1 MTALVI
7 SISSDVSVE
16 SVGSSFPRVIL
27 IGSISVEVSVTP
39 EVGAASVASPVE
51 VLELDTHSSSEAN
64 PSKISPPP
72 VSVAPMVLPFLC
84 SNDSKSDTEIPERHV
99 SPTTSTPEIPTA
111 LPFYLHRLLLYTLHH
126 FDRFT
131 SGSSS
136 SHSFSDHSSSG
147 HPSSG
152 HSLSRHTPPNTT
164 DADSST
170 PQRFVYPPLARPLR
184 CSESYLCW
192 RSDPLSTMYPSTTS
206 KSSAG
211 DSSFESSAR
220 PSRKICRS
228 PATTVTSSI
237 HSTRALVHFHV
248 DLLLPR
254 KRFRDFISLKDC
266 VEEDINTDAL
276 EDIKADDTVVEEEV
290 EDEAESSDRGTIEVR
305 VDIDAG
311 IDIPDGRLMPDAI
324 ERLGQNLTITRSDMT
339 PEAIEELVNLRVEE
353 ALSTYEEAHA
363 ANALEAENQSQND
376 SDGWKRISKKRT
388 KSKPKPDKIRQEMKS
403 VEKSTK
409 SKSKLNQ
416 SKPGTNLEKARK
428 TKAEG

>member
-7 SISSDVSVE
+7 FISSDVSVE
-16 SVGSSFPRVIL
+16 SVRSSFPRVIL
-27 IGSISVEVSVTP
+27 IGSISVEVSVAP

-72 VSVAPMVLPFLC
+72 VSVTPMVSPFLC
-84 SNDSKSDTEIPERHV
+84 SDDSESDTEIPERHV
-99 SPTTSTPEIPTA
+99 SPTTSTLEIPIA

-136 SHSFSDHSSSG
+136 SHSFSDHSSSR

-152 HSLSRHTPPNTT
+152 HSLSRHTPPNTS

-192 RSDPLSTMYPSTTS
+192 RFDPLSTMYPSTTS
-206 KSSAG
+206 KSSAK

-228 PATTVTSSI
+228 PAAI
-237 HSTRALVHFHV
+237 AGINACIGMEV
-248 DLLLPR
+248 DVGI
-254 KRFRDFISLKDC
+254 D
-266 VEEDINTDAL
+266 
-276 EDIKADDTVVEEEV
+276 VEEEV
-290 EDEAESSDRGTIEVR
+290 EDEAESSDRGTIEVG

-311 IDIPDGRLMPDAI
+311 IDILDDRVDSLRRHMALSQ
-324 ERLGQNLTITRSDMT
+324 EEFRQQSKNSLTY
-339 PEAIEELVNLRVEE
+339 VEE
-353 ALSTYEEAHA
+353 VLSAYEEARA

-376 SDGWKRISKKRT
+376 SDGWK
-388 KSKPKPDKIRQEMKS
+388 
-403 VEKSTK
+403 
-409 SKSKLNQ
+409 
-416 SKPGTNLEKARK
+416 
-428 TKAEG
+428 